1 MYAKQILQKEPDHAI
16 KSSPW
21 PVQTDRCFNW
31 YYQLLGKCGF
41 LPFKTISLL
50 SEQCKHEQSWDN
62 GSCPTSNRHT
72 KKKKKSLHVKSV
84 IQHQCSSLWGT
95 LFFVKIFN
103 SRFSSV
109 NGEAERAVHL
119 LPNKPRVSGTRLDCG
134 TCQDSVC
141 GQNSLLCCSFGKLG
155 FFQLPEKQEQI
166 FFL

>member
-1 MYAKQILQKEPDHAI
+1 MVFFHSKPSHFYQDSVSTNSHETMEA
-16 KSSPW
+16 
-21 PVQTDRCFNW
+21 VQTVIDTH
-31 YYQLLGKCGF
+31 
-41 LPFKTISLL
+41 P
-50 SEQCKHEQSWDN
+50 
-62 GSCPTSNRHT
+62 
-72 KKKKKSLHVKSV
+72 KKKKKKLHVKSV
-84 IQHQCSSLWGT
+84 IQHQCSSLWGK